1 MLSRASPRVWFD
13 GEVRPISSVASPMT
27 SRSLISVF
35 VMALAACGR
44 TELLEAPPV
53 PDVAESTTNV
63 NIAPDGCKVAATDSY
78 QLEPFK
84 RQPIDVL
91 FVIDDSCS
99 MEDDQS
105 ALAANFDA
113 FFGSFRKNQVD
124 FHVAAV
130 TTDMDEDTRK
140 GRFVGPVITDKTT
153 AIDEGF
159 RKLVNVGSEGS
170 AHEEA
175 LAAAQ
180 AALSEPLLSS
190 TNKNFLRSNADLAL
204 VVLGDED
211 DQSPIPLADFEN
223 FLRGVKTGEQRTT
236 VTSIVGLDGCLFPGL
251 VRGWR
256 LATLATDFKQ
266 DGTLALCTVD
276 YVNILRTTA
285 GRLVNQRCIIGLKR
299 PIDRNRRVRITVN
312 GQPSTFRTTPPDST
326 YPQGSLE
333 LDVCPAEGGVVEIGY
348 DECWR

>member
-1 MLSRASPRVWFD
+1 MVQPA
-13 GEVRPISSVASPMT
+13 PMNL
-27 SRSLISVF
+27 RLLISLSVLS
-35 VMALAACGR
+35 VSCGR
-44 TELLEAPPV
+44 TELLEPPPV
-53 PDVAESTTNV
+53 PDVTESATNV
-63 NIAPDGCKVAATDSY
+63 FVPPDGCKVTGTDSY
-78 QLEPFK
+78 PLEPFK

-105 ALAANFDA
+105 ALAANFEA
-113 FFGSFRKNQVD
+113 FFGSFKRNQVD

-140 GRFVGPVITDKTT
+140 GTFAGPVITDKT
-153 AIDEGF
+153 AAAEEAF

-170 AHEEA
+170 AHEQA
-175 LAAAQ
+175 LAAAR

-190 TNKNFLRSNADLAL
+190 ANKGFLRANADFAL
-204 VVLGDED
+204 VLLGDED
-211 DQSPIPLADFEN
+211 DQSTFPVSDFVS
-223 FLRGVKTGEQRTT
+223 FVKGLKTGDQRTT

-256 LATLATDFKQ
+256 LATVATDFKK

-285 GRLVNQRCIIGLKR
+285 GRLVNQRCIVGLKR
-299 PIDRNRRVRITVN
+299 PIDRNRRVRVTVN
-312 GQPSTFRTTPPDST
+312 GQPSTFRATPPDTT
-326 YPQGSLE
+326 YPQGSVE
-333 LDVCPAEGGVVEIGY
+333 LDVCPAEGGTVNIGY